1 MHHNRQGSMPTGTKK
16 AEPVLWTESKL
27 GPTTK
32 ERKVAEVTGRRGESS
47 RHRELS
53 ENSICQLSRGITSSA
68 IFKILEEF
76 FV

>member
-1 MHHNRQGSMPTGTKK
+1 MPTWTKK

-32 ERKVAEVTGRRGESS
+32 ERKVAEVTGRRGENS

-53 ENSICQLSRGITSSA
+53 GNSIVSSLG
-68 IFKILEEF
+68 K
-76 FV
+76 